1 MWTMSE
7 ATGWTFPP
15 DVLLRQSEALM
26 KDLATLSWRKQ
37 QIEEMLEP
45 GVTLKGGSQREAQG

>member
-1 MWTMSE
+1 MSE

-26 KDLATLSWRKQ
+26 KDLATLSWRKK

-45 GVTLKGGSQREAQG
+45 GVTLKGGSQREAQR